1 MNTIEKA
8 NKVFLENFPAEVYFE
23 RAIFFSWYCEIGD
36 CKYCYMSTQPKNNKI
51 ARRTTE
57 SILAEVILCKKL
69 NWDFGFLSGGHNAFK
84 TTEFQTLLKL
94 IHQVYGKKFYINIG
108 PLKNSELSKF
118 KPYIKGVVAAIESV
132 NPKIHKHVCP
142 SKPHKP
148 MEDMLKQATDL
159 KLKKAI
165 TIILGLGETIDD
177 FKLLKEFI
185 EKHKINKIH
194 FYSLNPQKGT
204 IFEKTPPPRLEYY
217 SEWIALTR
225 INFPKINIEAGIWT
239 DRTNWVSTL
248 LKAGANSISK
258 FPIIKQFNSKYTKD
272 IQTQCKKANRTLKSN
287 ISDIKDIDWNTEIN
301 SLKVNKELKEKIG
314 IKLNLYLKSLK
325 KRK

>member
-1 MNTIEKA
+1 
-8 NKVFLENFPAEVYFE
+8 
-23 RAIFFSWYCEIGD
+23 
-36 CKYCYMSTQPKNNKI
+36 MSTQPKDEGFKKI
-51 ARRTTE
+51 GRRTTE
-57 SILAEVILCKKL
+57 SLLAETLIIKKL
-69 NWDFGFLSGGHNAFK
+69 GWDFGFLSGGKGAY
-84 TTEFQTLLKL
+84 TTEGFLELVKL
-94 IHQVYGKKFYINIG
+94 IHKVLEEKIWINVG
-108 PLKNSELSKF
+108 SLKEEELKQLQ
-118 KPYIKGVVAAIESV
+118 PYIEGVVGSIECV
-132 NPKIHKHVCP
+132 NKKVHDFVCP
-142 SKPHKP
+142 SKPIEP
-148 MEDMLKQATDL
+148 YLEMFDNATKL
-159 KLKKAI
+159 GLKKAI

-301 SLKVNKELKEKIG
+301 SLKVNKELKEKIR